1 MHSLD
6 GRVATTSM
14 QKGQCIT
21 LYLYFQ
27 STLFSLYSCNL
38 LQHILD
44 RTFALFLFLSTF
56 WVALIVVPWN
66 VMLLCITCLLFE
78 IWCWLQLDAVYGLI
92 GL

>member
-44 RTFALFLFLSTF
+44 RTFALCISFSVEFLGGIDSC
-56 WVALIVVPWN
+56 ALECDVV
-66 VMLLCITCLLFE
+66 VHYMSF
-78 IWCWLQLDAVYGLI
+78 V
-92 GL
+92 